1 MRLGSIHERVL
12 AAGDPGET
20 RLLGDADTDVD
31 DVHFDSRRVVSG
43 SMFCCVRGA
52 TTDGHDHAADA
63 VARGAVALL
72 VDHPLDLAVPQIVV
86 ADVRRAMAVAACAVH
101 GDPSTSIA
109 VIGVTGTNGKTT
121 TTHLLGSVIAA
132 AGRPH
137 RILGTLSGARTTPE
151 APDLQRLLAEWRDE
165 GVEVVAMEVSSHAL
179 DLHRVDGVRFAV
191 AVFTNLSRDHLDHHR
206 SMEEYFAAK
215 ASLFTPRLADRA
227 VVNLDSPHGRLLA
240 DAAEV
245 PTEGYSLDEVEVTDA
260 SIDSTRFRWHD
271 RSVELTLG
279 GRHNVSNALAAAH
292 AALAIGVDVDAIVRG
307 LSSPIVVPGRFETV
321 AAGQPFDVVVDYA
334 HTPDGLEHLLAAAGE
349 SNVDGRVIVVFGCG
363 GDRDPSKR
371 APMGAAAA
379 RGADVVVVTSD
390 NSRGE
395 STDAIIES
403 ILNGIERAEDRRAVS
418 VVVEPDRRAAIAAA
432 LRLGRAGDVVL
443 VAGKG
448 HETTQTL
455 GDSVTEFD
463 DRVVVVEEWERLEAA
478 A

>member
-101 GDPSTSIA
+101 GDPSTAIA

-121 TTHLLGSVIAA
+121 TTHLLGSVIGA
-132 AGRPH
+132 AGRPY

-260 SIDSTRFRWHD
+260 SIGSTRFRWHD

-349 SNVDGRVIVVFGCG
+349 SNVDGRVILVFGCG

-432 LRLGRAGDVVL
+432 LRLSRAGDVVL